1 MRILFSFE
9 ETTNGF
15 VKYENNKKYF
25 RDVYCDAASIINM
38 LSFLKSICES
48 ILKKNREKT
57 NFVKI
62 NK

>member
-25 RDVYCDAASIINM
+25 RDVYCDAASIINI
-38 LSFLKSICES
+38 LPFLKSICES